1 MVAGAV
7 ALVASG
13 IFGLPGLDPLR
24 GLSTYVL
31 FGLRHV
37 AFGARHAPADSP
49 SVVVAIDEE
58 TYRRP
63 PFKDVPK
70 VMWTPQIARVM
81 DAVTAGGAA
90 VVGFD
95 LILPTSVES
104 NTKEG
109 STKAGTAVRVGRP
122 LRSFGSR

>member
-1 MVAGAV
+1 MRGRDLVVAGAV

-13 IFGLPGLDPLR
+13 IFELPGLDRLR
-24 GLSTYVL
+24 GLSTDVL

-70 VMWTPQIARVM
+70 VM
-81 DAVTAGGAA
+81 
-90 VVGFD
+90 
-95 LILPTSVES
+95 
-104 NTKEG
+104 
-109 STKAGTAVRVGRP
+109 
-122 LRSFGSR
+122 